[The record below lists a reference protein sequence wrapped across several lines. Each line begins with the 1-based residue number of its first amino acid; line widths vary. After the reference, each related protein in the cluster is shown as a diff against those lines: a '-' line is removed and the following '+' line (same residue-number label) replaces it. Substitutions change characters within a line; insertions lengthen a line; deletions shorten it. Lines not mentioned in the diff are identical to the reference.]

1 MLRFDPDK
9 IEESGGLVAIA
20 SIGQEAVIAMGANSG
35 RENIFFLQA
44 LTLELAAVGGNEI
57 QKIFSPDLGMRP
69 EYIEGKSRGF
79 KFLPDILP
87 HFVAFRT
94 DAGAKRGQERRG
106 PTTIMGLQ
114 FSDGAFGDPLLSAPP
129 ARVNG
134 GDDGLGLIDK
144 KKWKAVRRFNDQ
156 KNPGQPRGQGVPCQP
171 PVRQSI
177 DKMDL
182 MRMDLIQPKHLEI
195 SPLWTALK
203 IPKPPGPR
211 SEAVDEPGDP
221 GEPRDRQVFLRIH
234 LFK

>member
-1 MLRFDPDK
+1 
-9 IEESGGLVAIA
+9 
-20 SIGQEAVIAMGANSG
+20 
-35 RENIFFLQA
+35 
-44 LTLELAAVGGNEI
+44 
-57 QKIFSPDLGMRP
+57 
-69 EYIEGKSRGF
+69 
-79 KFLPDILP
+79 
-87 HFVAFRT
+87 
-94 DAGAKRGQERRG
+94 
-106 PTTIMGLQ
+106 MGLQ

-144 KKWKAVRRFNDQ
+144 KKRKAVRRFNDQ
-156 KNPGQPRGQGVPCQP
+156 KNPGQPRGQGVPCQA

-195 SPLWTALK
+195 SPLWTAPK

-234 LFK
+234 LFR